1 MNSTWKCKKDSALY
15 DMYHNVGAK
24 HKCDNIPFLDQVLQ
38 STVMK
43 QLEIAESLEEMIRS
57 KIRVKINY
65 FCFVYN

>member
-43 QLEIAESLEEMIRS
+43 QLEIAESLEEMIR
-57 KIRVKINY
+57 
-65 FCFVYN
+65 